1 MATTRIVLAL
11 ALLLFGPTSLQP
23 KTDRILHLFSEVEMQ
38 PDSSLDVTETIRFE
52 VLGTQ
57 IRHGINRDFPTDYRG
72 RWGSRSTTGFV
83 LEDGRFDGD
92 TVPTQLSR
100 LGNGVRIRIGNP
112 DQLVP
117 SGIHTYTIRYLTWWQ
132 VSFRSDRDGLDW
144 NVTGNGWTWPI
155 DRAELRLRG
164 PEGLVWQSVRL
175 FTGPPGS
182 RAEDALIIA
191 QAPGFLDAVTTRPAF
206 PSRGA
211 DRGCVLSKGRAA
223 AALPAPGRS
232 PLGRRQS

>member
-1 MATTRIVLAL
+1 MVALRIALAL
-11 ALLLFGPTSLQP
+11 ALLLFGAPAAHSQTE
-23 KTDRILHLFSEVEMQ
+23 RILDFVSDVQLQ

-57 IRHGINRDFPTDYRG
+57 IRHGIDRDFPTDYRG

-83 LEDGRFDGD
+83 LEDARLDGD
-92 TVPTQLSR
+92 VVSTQLSR
-100 LGNGVRIRIGNP
+100 LENGVRIRIGDP

-117 SGIHTYTIRYLTWWQ
+117 PGIHTYTIRYLTRWQ
-132 VSFRSDRDGLDW
+132 VSFRSESDGLDW
-144 NVTGNGWTWPI
+144 NVTGNGWEWPI

-164 PEGLVWQSVRL
+164 PEGLVWYNVRL

-191 QAPGFLDAVTTRPAF
+191 QAPGFLDAVTTRPSSA
-206 PSRGA
+206 
-211 DRGCVLSKGRAA
+211 CWN
-223 AALPAPGRS
+223 
-232 PLGRRQS
+232 

>member
-1 MATTRIVLAL
+1 MAATRIVLAL
-11 ALLLFGPTSLQP
+11 ALLIFGATAAHAQ
-23 KTDRILHLFSEVEMQ
+23 TERILDFVSDVEMQ

-57 IRHGINRDFPTDYRG
+57 IRHGINRDFPTDYRA

-83 LEDGRFDGD
+83 LEDVRLDGD
-92 TVPTQLSR
+92 TVPTQQSR
-100 LGNGVRIRIGNP
+100 LENGVRIRIGDP

-117 SGIHTYTIRYLTWWQ
+117 PGIHTYTIRYLTWWQ
-132 VSFRSDRDGLDW
+132 VSFGSNRDGLDW

-164 PEGLVWQSVRL
+164 PEGLVWYSVRL

-182 RAEDALIIA
+182 RAEDGLIIA
-191 QAPGFLDAVTTRPAF
+191 RAPARHPTC
-206 PSRGA
+206 SRRRRLA
-211 DRGCVLSKGRAA
+211 NLI
-223 AALPAPGRS
+223 RS
-232 PLGRRQS
+232 PQSRLDRRTRSPHGTFCPQICRM